1 MNIALILSGGTG
13 SRAGTDIPKQYIPV
27 AGRAILTYSIGV
39 LSAHPDID
47 GIHIVAAASWREA
60 ITAWLADC
68 DRAKKFRGFSEPG
81 ANRQLSIYN
90 GLLDIKACAD
100 DADRVLIHDAARPL
114 LTAETVSACLA
125 AADGH
130 EGVIPVLPMK
140 DTVYGS
146 TDGKTIDTLLDRTE
160 IFAGQAPEVFR
171 LGAYLDANRRL
182 LPDRILEING
192 STEPAVMAGMDM
204 VMIPG
209 DERNF
214 KITTGGDL
222 ERFRRLVE
230 ERKEGRDESMGI
242 A

>member
-1 MNIALILSGGTG
+1 M
-13 SRAGTDIPKQYIPV
+13 
-27 AGRAILTYSIGV
+27 
-39 LSAHPDID
+39 
-47 GIHIVAAASWREA
+47 
-60 ITAWLADC
+60 
-68 DRAKKFRGFSEPG
+68 
-81 ANRQLSIYN
+81 
-90 GLLDIKACAD
+90 
-100 DADRVLIHDAARPL
+100 
-114 LTAETVSACLA
+114 
-125 AADGH
+125 
-130 EGVIPVLPMK
+130 
-140 DTVYGS
+140 
-146 TDGKTIDTLLDRTE
+146 
-160 IFAGQAPEVFR
+160 FR

-209 DERNF
+209 DDRNF